1 MDAKTCNESR
11 VVRTGRIFPN
21 DVNNHNTL
29 FGGKLMSD
37 MDMIASISAVRHAR
51 KEVVTASTDSVDF
64 LSPITQQDSICIESF
79 VTFTGTSSMEVFVKV
94 IAENLITGN
103 RKIAATAFLTFV
115 ALDENGKPTK
125 VPGIVPES
133 EEEKSCLK
141 QARIEPKNGKNIGK
155 TVKNLR
161 VTLQLK
167 NLGNK
172 DRRLA
177 SLSLFFY
184 HGITIPRHYSIF
196 FVKLN
201 RDINDAF
208 FCHDLLL

>member
-79 VTFTGTSSMEVFVKV
+79 VTYTGTSSMEVFVKV

-133 EEEKSCLK
+133 EEEKKLF
-141 QARIEPKNGKNIGK
+141 ETG
-155 TVKNLR
+155 
-161 VTLQLK
+161 
-167 NLGNK
+167 K
-172 DRRLA
+172 DRAEKRKEHRKNSKELA
-177 SLSLFFY
+177 SYF
-184 HGITIPRHYSIF
+184 TTEKPWE
-196 FVKLN
+196 
-201 RDINDAF
+201 
-208 FCHDLLL
+208 